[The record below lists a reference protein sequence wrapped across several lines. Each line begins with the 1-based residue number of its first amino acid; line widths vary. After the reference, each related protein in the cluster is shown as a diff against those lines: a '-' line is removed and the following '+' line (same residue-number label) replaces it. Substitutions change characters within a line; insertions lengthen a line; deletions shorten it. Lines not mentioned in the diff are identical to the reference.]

1 MVVSPSGSVLNP
13 DFSAGLLEVYDVDAK
28 VVKDYRKKFPTIQDK
43 RSDLYIQLYKILLM
57 QYNNIK

>member
-13 DFSAGLLEVYDVDAK
+13 DFSAGLLDVYDVDAK

-43 RSDLYIQLYKILLM
+43 RSDLYIQLYKLLLE
-57 QYNNIK
+57 